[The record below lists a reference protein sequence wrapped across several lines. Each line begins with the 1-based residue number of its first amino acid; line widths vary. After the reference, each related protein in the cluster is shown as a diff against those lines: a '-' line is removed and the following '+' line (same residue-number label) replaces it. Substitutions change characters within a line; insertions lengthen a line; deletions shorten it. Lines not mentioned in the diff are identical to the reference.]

1 MKKKTGKKNHY
12 SKLRAL
18 KMQQSMLEQEV
29 EMNGIKKPLYLNTS
43 NLIMEK
49 KPGKFQIVCIYSF
62 LVLSEVLG
70 REA

>member
-1 MKKKTGKKNHY
+1 
-12 SKLRAL
+12 
-18 KMQQSMLEQEV
+18 MQQSMLEQEV

-43 NLIMEK
+43 NLLMEK

-62 LVLSEVLG
+62 LVLLEVLG